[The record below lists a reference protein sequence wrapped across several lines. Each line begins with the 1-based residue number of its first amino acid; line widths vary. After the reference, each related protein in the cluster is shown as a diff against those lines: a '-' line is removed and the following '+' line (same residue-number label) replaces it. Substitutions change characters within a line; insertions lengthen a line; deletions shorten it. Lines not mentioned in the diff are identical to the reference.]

1 MIHNDFANNS
11 IDFALSKCRIRNV
24 FTTGGH
30 HHSLYSHGFC
40 IDYFYCLLACLF
52 CYIFFVFFVQV
63 RSWNDLPTYQSYNYR
78 TKNQHEKKREND
90 CGCCLLFC
98 RVIKFWILF
107 CSSIYL
113 YNIYICFDSKYK
125 NGLVYVE
132 IYVSF
137 FLSSLSVSLCVPLSH
152 SPYRRCLHV
161 ILLFELWECSW
172 YMYTKWK
179 WNGGMTRAQRKGHF
193 ENEPNINTG
202 KNYK

>member
-1 MIHNDFANNS
+1 MILRTIQLISHYPNVGLETYLPLGV
-11 IDFALSKCRIRNV
+11 IIIHYIRMDFALIISTV
-24 FTTGGH
+24 
-30 HHSLYSHGFC
+30 
-40 IDYFYCLLACLF
+40 CLLVCF
-52 CYIFFVFFVQV
+52 VIFFLFFFVQV

-137 FLSSLSVSLCVPLSH
+137 FPFFALSLSPSLSF
-152 SPYRRCLHV
+152 S
-161 ILLFELWECSW
+161 ISEMSALLFELWECSW